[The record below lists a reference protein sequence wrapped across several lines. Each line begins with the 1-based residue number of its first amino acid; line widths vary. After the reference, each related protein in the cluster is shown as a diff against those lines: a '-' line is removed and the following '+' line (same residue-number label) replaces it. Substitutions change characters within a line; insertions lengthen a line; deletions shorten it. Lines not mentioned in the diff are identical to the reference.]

1 MDTES
6 NTKFQYGLD
15 MATVEIADS
24 VVLEVA
30 TKVVQNV
37 PGVHALSPRFYD
49 EIVDG
54 IVNRF
59 GQKTLPGI
67 NIKHRKGFLEI
78 NLYVRVYYGQ
88 NIVAL
93 AELLQQEIRENLK
106 NMLDLYNVKV
116 DVHIEGVEPINTK
129 EISSNGSNKTELTSS
144 TSTCISSD
152 ICS

>member
-1 MDTES
+1 M
-6 NTKFQYGLD
+6 
-15 MATVEIADS
+15 
-24 VVLEVA
+24 
-30 TKVVQNV
+30 
-37 PGVHALSPRFYD
+37 
-49 EIVDG
+49 
-54 IVNRF
+54 NRF
-59 GQKTLPGI
+59 GQKILPGI

-129 EISSNGSNKTELTSS
+129 EISSNGSNKTE
-144 TSTCISSD
+144 
-152 ICS
+152 

>member
-106 NMLDLYNVKV
+106 NMLDLYTVKV

-129 EISSNGSNKTELTSS
+129 EISSNGSNKTE
-144 TSTCISSD
+144 
-152 ICS
+152 

>member
-129 EISSNGSNKTELTSS
+129 EISSNGSNKTE
-144 TSTCISSD
+144 
-152 ICS
+152 

>member
-1 MDTES
+1 
-6 NTKFQYGLD
+6 

-129 EISSNGSNKTELTSS
+129 EISSNGSNKTE
-144 TSTCISSD
+144 
-152 ICS
+152 

>member
-15 MATVEIADS
+15 MAPVEIADS

-129 EISSNGSNKTELTSS
+129 EISSNGSNKTE
-144 TSTCISSD
+144 
-152 ICS
+152 

>member
-1 MDTES
+1 MDTEF
-6 NTKFQYGLD
+6 NPKFQYGLD

-129 EISSNGSNKTELTSS
+129 EISSNGSNKTE
-144 TSTCISSD
+144 
-152 ICS
+152 

>member
-106 NMLDLYNVKV
+106 NMLDLYHVKV

-129 EISSNGSNKTELTSS
+129 EISSNGSNKTE
-144 TSTCISSD
+144 
-152 ICS
+152 

>member
-30 TKVVQNV
+30 TKVVQNI

-129 EISSNGSNKTELTSS
+129 EISSNGSNKTE
-144 TSTCISSD
+144 
-152 ICS
+152 

>member
-129 EISSNGSNKTELTSS
+129 EISSNGSNKTK
-144 TSTCISSD
+144 
-152 ICS
+152 

>member
-6 NTKFQYGLD
+6 NTTFQYGLD

-129 EISSNGSNKTELTSS
+129 EISSNGSNKTE
-144 TSTCISSD
+144 
-152 ICS
+152 

>member
-116 DVHIEGVEPINTK
+116 DVHIEGVEPIYTK
-129 EISSNGSNKTELTSS
+129 EISSNGSNKTE
-144 TSTCISSD
+144 
-152 ICS
+152 

>member
-30 TKVVQNV
+30 TKVVENV

-129 EISSNGSNKTELTSS
+129 EISSNGSNKTE
-144 TSTCISSD
+144 
-152 ICS
+152 

>member
-93 AELLQQEIRENLK
+93 AELLQQEIREYLK

-129 EISSNGSNKTELTSS
+129 EISSNGSNKTE
-144 TSTCISSD
+144 
-152 ICS
+152 

>member
-59 GQKTLPGI
+59 GQKPLPGI

-129 EISSNGSNKTELTSS
+129 EISSNGSNKTE
-144 TSTCISSD
+144 
-152 ICS
+152 

>member
-78 NLYVRVYYGQ
+78 NLYVRVYFGQ

-129 EISSNGSNKTELTSS
+129 EISSNGSNKTE
-144 TSTCISSD
+144 
-152 ICS
+152 

>member
-30 TKVVQNV
+30 TKVVQIV
-37 PGVHALSPRFYD
+37 SGVHALSPRFYD

-129 EISSNGSNKTELTSS
+129 EISSNGSNKTE
-144 TSTCISSD
+144 
-152 ICS
+152 

>member
-37 PGVHALSPRFYD
+37 PGVHALSPRLYD

-129 EISSNGSNKTELTSS
+129 EISSNGSNKTE
-144 TSTCISSD
+144 
-152 ICS
+152 

>member
-93 AELLQQEIRENLK
+93 AEFLQQEIRENLK

-129 EISSNGSNKTELTSS
+129 EISSNGSNKTE
-144 TSTCISSD
+144 
-152 ICS
+152 

>member
-24 VVLEVA
+24 VDLEVA

-129 EISSNGSNKTELTSS
+129 EISSNGSNKTE
-144 TSTCISSD
+144 
-152 ICS
+152 

>member
-116 DVHIEGVEPINTK
+116 DVHIEGVEPINTT
-129 EISSNGSNKTELTSS
+129 EISSNGSNKTE
-144 TSTCISSD
+144 
-152 ICS
+152 

>member
-116 DVHIEGVEPINTK
+116 DVHIEGVEPINTQ
-129 EISSNGSNKTELTSS
+129 EISSNGSNKTE
-144 TSTCISSD
+144 
-152 ICS
+152 

>member
-129 EISSNGSNKTELTSS
+129 EISSNGSKKTE
-144 TSTCISSD
+144 
-152 ICS
+152 

>member
-1 MDTES
+1 M
-6 NTKFQYGLD
+6 
-15 MATVEIADS
+15 
-24 VVLEVA
+24 
-30 TKVVQNV
+30 
-37 PGVHALSPRFYD
+37 
-49 EIVDG
+49 
-54 IVNRF
+54 NRF

-129 EISSNGSNKTELTSS
+129 EISSNGSNKTE
-144 TSTCISSD
+144 
-152 ICS
+152 

>member
-1 MDTES
+1 MDTEF

-129 EISSNGSNKTELTSS
+129 EISSNGSNKTE
-144 TSTCISSD
+144 
-152 ICS
+152 

>member
-116 DVHIEGVEPINTK
+116 DVHIEGGEPINTK
-129 EISSNGSNKTELTSS
+129 EISSNGSNKTE
-144 TSTCISSD
+144 
-152 ICS
+152 

>member
-6 NTKFQYGLD
+6 NAKFQYGLD

-129 EISSNGSNKTELTSS
+129 EISSNGSNKTE
-144 TSTCISSD
+144 
-152 ICS
+152 